1 MVAAPAATM
10 SYAAGVP
17 APLVIAPEPLGSPD
31 VQALIARLDAEI
43 TDRYPNPEDN
53 FFQLAE
59 DQVDG
64 RHGVL
69 LVARVDGE
77 PVGLGALRRLDPTS
91 GEIKRMYVAPSA
103 RGGGVGARILAELER
118 HARALGMRRLLL
130 ETGERQVEAVR
141 LYQRAGFARVP
152 CFGEY
157 VNAPLSLCMGKDL
170 G

>member
-1 MVAAPAATM
+1 MP
-10 SYAAGVP
+10 YAAGVP
-17 APLVIAPEPLGSPD
+17 APLVIAPEPLASPD

-43 TDRYPNPEDN
+43 TERYPNPEDN
-53 FFQLAE
+53 FFELAE
-59 DQVDG
+59 EQVDG

-69 LVARVDGE
+69 LVARVDGHA
-77 PVGLGALRRLDPTS
+77 VGCGALRRLDPTT

-130 ETGERQVEAVR
+130 ETGDRQVEAVR
-141 LYQRAGFARVP
+141 LYQRAGFTRVP

-157 VNAPLSLCMGKDL
+157 ADAPLSLCMGKDL

>member
-1 MVAAPAATM
+1 MVAAPTAAVP
-10 SYAAGVP
+10 YAAGVP
-17 APLVIAPEPLGSPD
+17 APLVIAPEPLASPD

-43 TDRYPNPEDN
+43 TERYPNPEDN
-53 FFQLAE
+53 FFELAE
-59 DQVDG
+59 EQVDG
-64 RHGVL
+64 CHGVL
-69 LVARVDGE
+69 LVARVDGK
-77 PVGLGALRRLDPTS
+77 PVGCGALRRLDPAT

-141 LYQRAGFARVP
+141 LYQRAGFTRVP

-157 VNAPLSLCMGKDL
+157 ANAPLSLCMGKDL